1 MNTGIR
7 IWSRTGIWA
16 LASMST
22 AIASAQDRQDTADI
36 GAATL
41 EEILVTARRVSES
54 LQNVPIAVTAITP
67 ADIEEKQL
75 SSVTDLQRIVP
86 SLYINAQTRDQAQ
99 LTLRGQGPGP
109 ITGGNRNLPGVVT
122 YFAEVPTESAGP
134 GLFYDL
140 RNVQVLK
147 GPQGTL
153 FGRNTTGGAVL
164 FEPARPEADFGGYMQ
179 ATGGNYSRQG
189 LEGALNVPVI
199 PDTLLLRF
207 AGTWEQRDG
216 FTENVRTG
224 QDLDD
229 RDHRGVRVSL
239 TWKPTESFENYLVYD
254 DFRKDANGSSAILEE
269 VNPNLILSPA
279 ALPPSAYAMFGP
291 VLGGTFQAFFPN
303 GIPLFLGG
311 ASPST
316 AILQQLASLP
326 PAQQQAAIGAII
338 QRGGFSAIASPALEG
353 ALAQQQALGIRKL
366 SSDMVFADR
375 SHNWGVTDIMTW
387 NATDAVTLK
396 NIFGYRRNKT
406 GIANDYSGTSI
417 PILRSQPFSGDFAT
431 DMEQT
436 SDELQLQLKAA
447 DDKLN
452 WIAGA
457 YYEKVEPAER
467 LGLDTVQIGQRAF
480 RLTAP
485 EDESRSL
492 FTQGSYDLS
501 SWLKGLKVNAGYRYT
516 WDDRSGYTDTLIP
529 ASLPPNAGGTR
540 CTIAG
545 FPQPNSA
552 CVLQLDGEFSA
563 ASWLFGLDYRVRPQ
577 TLLYL
582 TVRRGYKS
590 GGFNLPSPNPPA
602 TDSYDP
608 ETVTDVELGLKAD
621 WDIGVPLR
629 TNIAVFRDKYEGAQ
643 VTSAVIAGGSVT
655 TAITNADSES
665 KVTGFEFEG
674 TILPSDHFELSAYY
688 SYTRARF
695 GTYSVPGTLTFPAPV
710 DLSGKQFPLVPEN
723 KYGATARVTVP
734 AGAAG
739 EFQLIAD
746 WSHIDE
752 VSVADVR
759 DPLLATFPGYELLNL
774 KLDWNVGTTR
784 LTASL
789 FATNVTDEE
798 YRIGGYPIYSGIGF
812 TSTLWGEPR
821 MYGAQL
827 RYSFGGPGR

>member
-1 MNTGIR
+1 
-7 IWSRTGIWA
+7 
-16 LASMST
+16 MST
-22 AIASAQDRQDTADI
+22 AIVSAQDRQDSPQDTA
-36 GAATL
+36 GASIATL
-41 EEILVTARRVSES
+41 EEILVTARRVTES
-54 LQNVPIAVTAITP
+54 LQSVPIAVTAITP

-179 ATGGNYSRQG
+179 VTGGNYDRQG

-199 PDTLLLRF
+199 SDTLMLRI
-207 AGTWEQRDG
+207 AGTWEQREG
-216 FTENVRTG
+216 FTKNVRTG

-229 RDHRGVRVSL
+229 RDHRGARVSL
-239 TWKPTESFENYLVYD
+239 TWKPSESFENYLVYD
-254 DFRKDANGSSAILEE
+254 DFRKEANGTSAILEE
-269 VNPNLILSPA
+269 INPNLILSPA
-279 ALPPSAYAMFGP
+279 ALPPSAYPMFGP
-291 VLGGTFQAFFPN
+291 VLGGTFQAVFPN

-311 ASPST
+311 ASPSP
-316 AILQQLASLP
+316 AILAQLASLP
-326 PAQQQAAIGAII
+326 PEQAGAAIGAII
-338 QRGGFSAIASPALEG
+338 ARGGFSAIASPALEG

-366 SSDMVFADR
+366 SSDMVFADK
-375 SHNWGVTDIMTW
+375 SHNWGVTDIVTW
-387 NATDAVTLK
+387 NMTDNVTLK
-396 NIFGYRRNKT
+396 NIFGYRRNKS

-417 PILRSQPFSGDFAT
+417 PILRSQPFGGDYAS

-436 SDELQLQLKAA
+436 SDELQLQVKAA
-447 DDKLN
+447 DGKLN

-457 YYEKVEPAER
+457 YYEEVKPAER
-467 LGLDTVQIGQRAF
+467 LGLDTVQLGSRAF
-480 RLTAP
+480 RFTAP

-501 SWLKGLKVNAGYRYT
+501 NSLTVNAGYRYT

-529 ASLPPNAGGTR
+529 TSLPPNFAGTR
-540 CTIAG
+540 CTVNG
-545 FPQPNSA
+545 FPQPDSA
-552 CVLQLDGEFSA
+552 CILRRDGEFSA
-563 ASWLFGLDYRVRPQ
+563 ASWLFGLDYQVNAE
-577 TLLYL
+577 TLVYL

-590 GGFNLPSPNPPA
+590 GGFNLPSPNPPT

-629 TNIAVFRDKYEGAQ
+629 TNVAVFRDRYEGAQ
-643 VTSAVIAGGSVT
+643 VTSAVIAGGTVT

-674 TILPSDHFELSAYY
+674 TLLPSDHFELSGYY

-695 GTYSVPGTLTFPAPV
+695 GSYSVPGTLTFPDPV
-710 DLSGKQFPLVPEN
+710 DLSGEQFPLVPEN
-723 KYGATARVTVP
+723 KYGVTARFMLP

-774 KLDWNVGTTR
+774 KLDWNVGTTG

-821 MYGAQL
+821 MWGAQV
-827 RYSFGGPGR
+827 RYSFGGPER

>member
-1 MNTGIR
+1 
-7 IWSRTGIWA
+7 
-16 LASMST
+16 MST
-22 AIASAQDRQDTADI
+22 AIVNAQEQQSTV
-36 GAATL
+36 GGSEMAAL
-41 EEILVTARRVSES
+41 EEILVTARRVTES
-54 LQNVPIAVTAITP
+54 LQHVPVAVTAITP

-75 SSVTDLQRIVP
+75 TTVTDLQRIVP

-99 LTLRGQGPGP
+99 LNLRGQGPGP

-122 YFAEVPTESAGP
+122 YFAEVPTEAAGP

-164 FEPARPEADFGGYMQ
+164 FEPARPAADFGGYMQ
-179 ATGGNYSRQG
+179 VTGGNYDRRG
-189 LEGALNVPVI
+189 LEGALNVPIIDDKLMVRI
-199 PDTLLLRF
+199 
-207 AGTWEQRDG
+207 AGTWEQREG
-216 FTENVRTG
+216 FTKNIRTG

-229 RDHRGVRVSL
+229 RDHRGVRLSM

-254 DFRKDANGSSAILEE
+254 DFRKDANGTSAILEE
-269 VNPNLILSPA
+269 INTNLMLSPA
-279 ALPPSAYAMFGP
+279 ALPPSAYPAFGP
-291 VLGGTFQAFFPN
+291 VLGGTFQALFPN

-311 ASPST
+311 ASPSP
-316 AILQQLASLP
+316 AILAQLSSLP
-326 PAQQQAAIGAII
+326 PAQAQAAIGAII
-338 QRGGFSAIASPALEG
+338 ARGGFSAITSPALEG

-375 SHNWGVTDIMTW
+375 SHNWGVTDILTW
-387 NATDAVTLK
+387 DVTDNVTIK
-396 NIFGYRRNKT
+396 NIYGYRRNKT
-406 GIANDYSGTSI
+406 GIANDYSGSSI
-417 PILRSQPFSGDFAT
+417 PILRSMPFGGDYAA

-436 SDELQLQLKAA
+436 SDELQLQVKSA
-447 DDKLN
+447 DGKLS

-467 LGLDTVQIGQRAF
+467 LGLDTVQLGTRAF

-485 EDESRSL
+485 EDESQAL

-501 SWLKGLKVNAGYRYT
+501 GWIEGLKVNAGYRYT

-529 ASLPPNAGGTR
+529 ASLPPNIAGTR
-540 CTIAG
+540 CTVNG
-545 FPQPNSA
+545 VPQPNSA

-563 ASWLFGLDYRVRPQ
+563 ASWLFGLDYQINTQ

-582 TVRRGYKS
+582 AVRRGYKS

-621 WDIGVPLR
+621 WNIGVPLR
-629 TNIAVFRDKYEGAQ
+629 TNVAVYRDRYEGAQ
-643 VTSAVIAGGSVT
+643 VTSAVVAGGAVT
-655 TAITNADSES
+655 TAITNADSQS

-674 TILPSDHFELSAYY
+674 TILPGDYFELSAYY

-695 GTYSVPGTLTFPAPV
+695 GTYSVPGTLSFPAPV
-710 DLSGKQFPLVPEN
+710 DLSGEQFPLVPEN
-723 KYGATARVTVP
+723 KYGATARLKVP
-734 AGAAG
+734 AGSAG

-746 WSHIDE
+746 WSHTDE

-759 DPLLATFPGYELLNL
+759 DPLLATFPSYQLLNL
-774 KLDWNVGTTR
+774 KLDWHVGTTG

-821 MYGAQL
+821 MWGAQV
-827 RYSFGGPGR
+827 RYSFGGPER